1 MFHRIFVE
9 EWQRWLNAI
18 GILLFLAVFIATV
31 IRAMRMPRSQVRH
44 LENLPLQ
51 DDSNEPPR

>member
-31 IRAMRMPRSQVRH
+31 IRAMRLPRAQIHH
-44 LENLPLQ
+44 LETLPLQ
-51 DDSNEPPR
+51 DDTHESTR